1 MAVAAGEA
9 ERTVITDTA
18 LASES
23 EDNDGLLSSENENSA
38 VQSMKK
44 IVTVG
49 IMKPDVVSDQNKCG
63 KVLDM
68 IEQNGLEIVADEEK
82 ILDAD
87 DVAKLYVGAK
97 TVVSITS
104 SI

>member
-1 MAVAAGEA
+1 
-9 ERTVITDTA
+9 
-18 LASES
+18 
-23 EDNDGLLSSENENSA
+23 
-38 VQSMKK
+38 MKK

-87 DVAKLYVGAK
+87 DVAKLYV
-97 TVVSITS
+97 
-104 SI
+104 